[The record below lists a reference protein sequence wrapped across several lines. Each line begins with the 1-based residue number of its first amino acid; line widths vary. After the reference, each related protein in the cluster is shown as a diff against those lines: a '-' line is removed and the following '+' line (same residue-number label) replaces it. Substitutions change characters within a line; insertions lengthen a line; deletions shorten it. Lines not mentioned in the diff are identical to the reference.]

1 MLNLDLILNQ
11 ISYYKYFLVFL
22 FSIIEGPV
30 VMTFSG
36 FLWRNDYFN
45 FLPLYLALMAGDLTA
60 DALWYGVGY
69 FGGVKFIEKYG
80 KFFNISEEKVLQFK
94 NRFHNHQAK
103 ILFWSKITMGFG
115 FALVVLIAA
124 GISKVPFKKYIAIN
138 FLGQIIWTLLLMF
151 LGYFFGS
158 IYLIIDKG
166 LKIGFIIFMVLF
178 VIFLMYGFNKYMQSR
193 SKI

>member
-1 MLNLDLILNQ
+1 MLSLDLLLNQ

-60 DALWYGVGY
+60 DVLWYSVGY
-69 FGGVKFIEKYG
+69 FGGIKFIEKYG
-80 KFFNISEEKVLQFK
+80 KFFNISEEKVLKFK
-94 NRFHNHQAK
+94 NSFHNHQTK

-124 GISKVPFKKYIAIN
+124 GISKIPFKKYITIN
-138 FLGQIIWTLLLMF
+138 FLGQIIWTLFLMF

-166 LKIGFIIFMVLF
+166 LKIGFIVFMVLF
-178 VIFLMYGFNKYMQSR
+178 VMFLMYGFNKYMQSR

>member
-115 FALVVLIAA
+115 FSLVVLIAA
-124 GISKVPFKKYIAIN
+124 GISKIPFKKYIAIN

>member
-1 MLNLDLILNQ
+1 MLNLSLILDQ
-11 ISYYKYFLVFL
+11 ISYYKYLLVFL

-30 VMTFSG
+30 VMTFCG
-36 FLWRNDYFN
+36 FLWRNEYFN
-45 FLPLYLALMAGDLTA
+45 FLPLYLVLMAGDLTA
-60 DALWYGVGY
+60 DALWYSFGY
-69 FGGVKFIEKYG
+69 FGGIKFIEKYG
-80 KFFNISEEKVLQFK
+80 KFFNISEEKVLKFK
-94 NRFHNHQAK
+94 NSFHNHQTK
-103 ILFWSKITMGFG
+103 ILFLSKITMGFG

-124 GISKVPFKKYIAIN
+124 GISKVPFKKYITIN
-138 FLGQIIWTLLLMF
+138 FFGQIIWTLFLMF

-178 VIFLMYGFNKYMQSR
+178 VMFLMYGFNKYMQSK

>member
-1 MLNLDLILNQ
+1 MLNLSLILDQ

-36 FLWRNDYFN
+36 FLWRNAYFN

-60 DALWYGVGY
+60 DALWYSVGY
-69 FGGVKFIEKYG
+69 FGGIKFIEKYG
-80 KFFNISEEKVLQFK
+80 KFFNISEEKVLKFK
-94 NRFHNHQAK
+94 NIFHNHQTK
-103 ILFWSKITMGFG
+103 ILFLSKITMGFG

-124 GISKVPFKKYIAIN
+124 GISKVPFKKYITIN
-138 FLGQIIWTLLLMF
+138 FFGQIIWTLFLMF

-178 VIFLMYGFNKYMQSR
+178 VMFLMYGFNKYMQSK

>member
-1 MLNLDLILNQ
+1 
-11 ISYYKYFLVFL
+11 
-22 FSIIEGPV
+22 
-30 VMTFSG
+30 MTFCG
-36 FLWRNDYFN
+36 FLWRNEYFN

-60 DALWYGVGY
+60 DALWYSVGY
-69 FGGVKFIEKYG
+69 FGGIKFIEKYG
-80 KFFNISEEKVLQFK
+80 KFFNISEEKVLKFK
-94 NRFHNHQAK
+94 NSFHNHQTK
-103 ILFWSKITMGFG
+103 ILFLSKITMGFG

-124 GISKVPFKKYIAIN
+124 GISKVPFKKYITIN
-138 FLGQIIWTLLLMF
+138 FFGQIIWTLLLMF

-178 VIFLMYGFNKYMQSR
+178 VMFLMYGFNKYMQSK